1 MRRAAGWRLS
11 ENDNKTKGGE
21 PMSRLSRIPNI
32 ANWVGKRALWIA
44 GAGALL
50 LVGGWAVIRAQQPAT
65 PLSTTHGVVQ
75 SFTTSPRG
83 AVDGAVLD
91 NGTRLHWPPHMQ
103 DRFRNLLLQGDQ
115 VRASG
120 RLETG
125 PAGET
130 HFEVQSVTDLRT
142 NRTAENPDFA
152 AGPHGPG
159 RRGRPVPPGPGAVAF
174 GINNQDVRTITGAV
188 RSMNTAPRG
197 EIDGAQL
204 DTGVL
209 LHWPPHLQDQFR
221 NLVAV
226 GDRVQATGRME
237 TGPAGDTHFEVQS
250 VTDLRTNTTATNPD
264 FVGGP
269 PASGVQAVG
278 APQIPV
284 ELEQRLRS
292 IEGRLDQLQH
302 DIERLRESGTR
313 PAPGPK
319 P

>member
-1 MRRAAGWRLS
+1 
-11 ENDNKTKGGE
+11 
-21 PMSRLSRIPNI
+21 MSRLPRIPQV
-32 ANWVGKRALWIA
+32 ANWMGKRALSIA
-44 GAGALL
+44 GAGALV
-50 LVGGWAVIRAQQPAT
+50 LVGGWAVSRAQQPAT
-65 PLSTTHGVVQ
+65 PSSTTTQGSVQ
-75 SFTTSPRG
+75 SFTTAPRG
-83 AVDGAVLD
+83 EVDGAVLD

-125 PAGET
+125 PAGDA

-142 NRTAENPDFA
+142 NTTAENPDFA
-152 AGPHGPG
+152 VGPPAPPRGPHGPG

-174 GINNQDVRTITGAV
+174 GMNNQDVRTITGAV
-188 RSMNTAPRG
+188 RNLNTAPRG

-250 VTDLRTNTTATNPD
+250 MTNLRTNTTATNPD

-278 APQIPV
+278 ASQIPV

-292 IEGRLDQLQH
+292 IENHLDQLQH
-302 DIERLRESGTR
+302 EIERLHENGTR
-313 PAPGPK
+313 PGPK

>member
-1 MRRAAGWRLS
+1 
-11 ENDNKTKGGE
+11 
-21 PMSRLSRIPNI
+21 MSRLPRIPHVV
-32 ANWVGKRALWIA
+32 NWLGKRTLSIA

-65 PLSTTHGVVQ
+65 PFSTTTHGVVQ
-75 SFTTSPRG
+75 SFTTAPRG
-83 AVDGAVLD
+83 EVDGAVLD

-115 VRASG
+115 VRAAG
-120 RLETG
+120 RSETG
-125 PAGET
+125 PAGEM

-142 NRTAENPDFA
+142 NTTAENPDFA
-152 AGPHGPG
+152 AGPPAPPRGPQGPG

-174 GINNQDVRTITGAV
+174 GMNNQDVRTITGAV
-188 RSMNTAPRG
+188 RSMSTAPRG

-221 NLVAV
+221 TLVAV

-250 VTDLRTNTTATNPD
+250 VTDLRINTTATNPD
-264 FVGGP
+264 FVGAP
-269 PASGVQAVG
+269 SSSSVQVVG
-278 APQIPV
+278 ASQIPV

-302 DIERLRESGTR
+302 DIDRLRENSVR